1 MSESARRR
9 LRADRCDDALRRD
22 GAAVFARRTGWPTMM
37 ALNLPQGSS
46 VRRTT
51 EQADKRWVICGAALL
66 LSLGMACA
74 SSAATKNGK
83 KSPYLTLFAFNYSDR
98 YVADIVVDGRW
109 MGGADPFTN
118 SGSAMGPKAPRGTG
132 TLELDVSWGDG
143 GEYDLQ
149 TRSYR
154 EGTMRSGRSQA
165 SVTVQKP
172 YPSDPSELV
181 LHFYQDGHVEAE
193 LLGRGGDRWAL
204 RRVPIPAGHPRHG
217 QR

>member
-1 MSESARRR
+1 MIIDQKSKRSYARQ
-9 LRADRCDDALRRD
+9 DRMIWA
-22 GAAVFARRTGWPTMM
+22 
-37 ALNLPQGSS
+37 
-46 VRRTT
+46 
-51 EQADKRWVICGAALL
+51 ICGAVLCLL
-66 LSLGMACA
+66 MAVACTT
-74 SSAATKNGK
+74 SAAPKTGK

-118 SGSAMGPKAPRGTG
+118 SGSAMGPKAPRGTDS
-132 TLELDVSWGDG
+132 LELDVSWGDG

-149 TRSYR
+149 KRSYR
-154 EGTMRSGRSQA
+154 EGTMRSGRSRA

-172 YPSDPSELV
+172 YPSDPSELI

-204 RRVPIPAGHPRHG
+204 RRVPIPTGHPRHG